1 MDERGKKYLIKEDRE
16 FQTDLGIIKKEQME
30 RATIGDTIIT
40 HLNKEF
46 KVIKPTVNDFI
57 DLMDRRC
64 SILIQKDIGTVLART
79 GLGSGDRVIDA
90 GTGAG
95 AIALNFGNVVGE
107 KGKVFTYEIR
117 EDFAEVAKK
126 NIDDFG
132 IKNIEVK
139 NQNIKD
145 GIDEEEIDLVFLD
158 LPKPFEIFEDV
169 KKALRLGG
177 WLAVYAPYIDQAETA
192 YRIAKK
198 LGFRDLTILET
209 LEREMEI
216 RPQGTRPKTRMVGHM
231 LDSHLANIKVVN
243 DSICLSKVPNLLYML
258 GTLYI
263 LVRCE
268 MVHNKGYLCIIKNS
282 LLLKLVQLVDCNWG
296 CYIISKN
303 EIKICLDK
311 IAGLH

>member
-1 MDERGKKYLIKEDRE
+1 MDERGKKYLLKEDRE

-40 HLNKEF
+40 HLDKEF

-57 DLMDRRC
+57 DLMERRC

-79 GLGSGDRVIDA
+79 GLGAGDRVIDA

-107 KGKVFTYEIR
+107 KGQVYTYEIR

-126 NIDDFG
+126 NIDNFG

-145 GIDEEEIDLVFLD
+145 GIDEEEIDLIFLD

-209 LEREMEI
+209 LEREMEV
-216 RPQGTRPKTRMVGHM
+216 RPQGTRPKTRMVGH
-231 LDSHLANIKVVN
+231 S
-243 DSICLSKVPNLLYML
+243 
-258 GTLYI
+258 
-263 LVRCE
+263 
-268 MVHNKGYLCIIKNS
+268 GYLVFGRN
-282 LLLKLVQLVDCNWG
+282 L
-296 CYIISKN
+296 
-303 EIKICLDK
+303 
-311 IAGLH
+311 